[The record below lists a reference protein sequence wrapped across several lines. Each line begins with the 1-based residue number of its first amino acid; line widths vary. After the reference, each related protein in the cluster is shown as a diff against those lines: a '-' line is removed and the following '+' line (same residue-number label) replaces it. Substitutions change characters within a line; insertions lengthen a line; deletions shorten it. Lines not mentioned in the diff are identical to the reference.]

1 MDFPSNSEKGKARPV
16 NKGSKQGE
24 KKKAPEKNIEK
35 VVTGEVTKKPKSA
48 GRRAKDVIFGEEF
61 KAAAHYVMNE
71 VLIPAVRNLIVDTT
85 TKGIERVIYGE
96 NSPRRSSALGQSR
109 YSYNAPVNRGGQQQ
123 RRGGNLPD
131 QSTRFSTN
139 RRKHNVDDI
148 LLTSRQEAET
158 VVERLLDIIDTYD
171 CASVADLYEL
181 VGFPSSYIDNQW
193 GWFFMHPVNI
203 RQVRE
208 GYLIDL
214 PPVEP
219 I

>member
-1 MDFPSNSEKGKARPV
+1 MEFPSNSEKGKARPIDKDRKTV
-16 NKGSKQGE
+16 A

-35 VVTGEVTKKPKSA
+35 IVTGEATKKPKST

-61 KAAAHYVMNE
+61 KAAAHYVINE

-96 NSPRRSSALGQSR
+96 NSPRRPSPTGQSR
-109 YSYNAPVNRGGQQQ
+109 YSYNAPINRGTQQ
-123 RRGGNLPD
+123 RRGNLPD

-148 LLTSRQEAET
+148 LLTSRPEAEA
-158 VVERLLDIIDTYD
+158 VVERLLDILDNYD
-171 CASVADLYEL
+171 CVSIADLYAL
-181 VGFPSSYIDNQW
+181 VGFPTSYIDNQW
-193 GWFFMHPVNI
+193 GWYFLHPINI

>member
-16 NKGSKQGE
+16 SKDGKPVA

-35 VVTGEVTKKPKSA
+35 VVTGEATKKPKSA

-85 TKGIERVIYGE
+85 TKGIERVIYGD
-96 NSPRRSSALGQSR
+96 NAPRRSGAIGSGGR
-109 YSYNAPVNRGGQQQ
+109 YSYNAPVNRGVQ
-123 RRGGNLPD
+123 RRGNLPD

-148 LLTSRQEAET
+148 LLKSRSEAEI

-193 GWFFMHPVNI
+193 GWFFLHPVNV

>member
-16 NKGSKQGE
+16 NKDNKPAI

-35 VVTGEVTKKPKSA
+35 VVTGEVSKKPKSA
-48 GRRAKDVIFGEEF
+48 GRRARDVIFGEEF

-85 TKGIERVIYGE
+85 TKGIERVIYGD
-96 NSPRRSSALGQSR
+96 SAPRRSSIGSTGSR
-109 YSYNAPVNRGGQQQ
+109 YSYNSPVNRNIQ
-123 RRGGNLPD
+123 RRGNLPD
-131 QSTRFSTN
+131 QPSRFSTN
-139 RRKHNVDDI
+139 RRRHNIDDI
-148 LLTSRQEAET
+148 LLTSREEAEK
-158 VVERLLDIIDTYD
+158 VVERLIDVIDTYD
-171 CASVADLYEL
+171 CASIADLYEL
-181 VGFPSSYIDNQW
+181 VGFPSSYTDNQW
-193 GWFFMHPVNI
+193 GWFYMHPVNI

>member
-1 MDFPSNSEKGKARPV
+1 
-16 NKGSKQGE
+16 
-24 KKKAPEKNIEK
+24 
-35 VVTGEVTKKPKSA
+35 
-48 GRRAKDVIFGEEF
+48 
-61 KAAAHYVMNE
+61 MND

-96 NSPRRSSALGQSR
+96 NSPRRSSSTGQSR
-109 YSYNAPVNRGGQQQ
+109 YSYNAPVNRGTQ
-123 RRGGNLPD
+123 RRGNRPE
-131 QSTRFSTN
+131 QSSRFSTN

-148 LLTSRQEAET
+148 LLTSRAEAET

-193 GWFFMHPVNI
+193 GWFFLHPVNV